1 LLIAGPE
8 KGTEPCPTKDLR
20 RAPFP
25 TSGKQTQTNGLG
37 QVKTGHQN
45 RAAMKATRT
54 YAKSRTRSCGFTLVE
69 LMITVVVIAVL
80 AALAYPSFLGAI
92 RKSRRSDA
100 VAALTQVQQAQE
112 RWRNNKAAY
121 AGNALLTTE
130 APNGLNQS
138 AVSPSGYYDIA
149 ISGDGASTYTLTATA
164 KSSKTQAEDAGCQV
178 MSVSL
183 ARGSLTYGG
192 AASGTPT
199 SDPTGCWA
207 R

>member
-1 LLIAGPE
+1 
-8 KGTEPCPTKDLR
+8 
-20 RAPFP
+20 
-25 TSGKQTQTNGLG
+25 
-37 QVKTGHQN
+37 
-45 RAAMKATRT
+45 
-54 YAKSRTRSCGFTLVE
+54 
-69 LMITVVVIAVL
+69 VVVIAVL

-121 AGNALLTTE
+121 AGNALLTTA
-130 APNGLNQS
+130 APDGLNQS

-164 KSSKTQAEDAGCQV
+164 KSGKTQAGDTGCQA

-183 ARGSLTYGG
+183 SGGNLTYGG
-192 AASGTPT
+192 AASGNPT
-199 SDPTGCWA
+199 ADPTGCWA

>member
-1 LLIAGPE
+1 LAQP
-8 KGTEPCPTKDLR
+8 KPQQKAQR
-20 RAPFP
+20 RVPFP
-25 TSGKQTQTNGLG
+25 TSGKQARTNGLWLI
-37 QVKTGHQN
+37 KTGHHN
-45 RAAMKATRT
+45 RVAMTATHNT
-54 YAKSRTRSCGFTLVE
+54 SKSRSGSRGFTLVE

-121 AGNALLTTE
+121 AGNALLTTA

-138 AVSPSGYYDIA
+138 AVSPSGYYDIS
-149 ISGDGASTYTLTATA
+149 ISDPGASTYTLTATA
-164 KSSKTQAEDAGCQV
+164 KSGKTQAGDTGCQA

-183 ARGSLTYGG
+183 SGGNLSYGG
-192 AASGTPT
+192 AASGNPT
-199 SDPTGCWA
+199 TDPTGCWA

>member
-1 LLIAGPE
+1 LAQQCGQHKAQRP
-8 KGTEPCPTKDLR
+8 GY
-20 RAPFP
+20 FP
-25 TSGKQTQTNGLG
+25 TSGKQRRTNGLWSI
-37 QVKTGHQN
+37 KTGHHN
-45 RAAMKATRT
+45 CAAMNPTHVPTEKRGR
-54 YAKSRTRSCGFTLVE
+54 SRGFTLVE
-69 LMITVVVIAVL
+69 LMVTVVVIAVL
-80 AALAYPSFLGAI
+80 AALAYPSFLGSI

-121 AGNALLTTE
+121 AGNALLTTV

-164 KSSKTQAEDAGCQV
+164 KTGKTQAEDAGCQV

-183 ARGSLTYGG
+183 NGGNLTYSA

-199 SDPTGCWA
+199 SDPAGCWA